1 MTNFL
6 RNKIVDIEETAPVL
20 SNSLELSDGDLAV
33 RSTLLCRRKR
43 MRMRSRKF
51 GKTRALNGVLTHLV

>member
-20 SNSLELSDGDLAV
+20 SNSLELYDGDLAV
-33 RSTLLCRRKR
+33 RSTLLYRRKR
-43 MRMRSRKF
+43 MRMRS
-51 GKTRALNGVLTHLV
+51 